1 MRIFERNRSPNL
13 LWFSVCRLSRPSLS
27 PFSIVLNIL
36 VVLMRFLAL
45 IVVIYLVGCICLV
58 LLWEVSHRV
67 VLPLVL
73 EVTRRGLARP
83 LTMLRLAGLLRR

>member
-1 MRIFERNRSPNL
+1 MRIFERKRSSNL

-27 PFSIVLNIL
+27 PFAIVLNIL
-36 VVLMRFLAL
+36 VVLMRFLAVL
-45 IVVIYLVGCICLV
+45 IVLIYLVGCLV